1 MAHVISKR
9 SRSLEPSLTLSL
21 TAKAKELKAK
31 GDNVVGLTAGEPDF
45 DTPDVIKKGAIEAIN
60 RGETKYTAGE
70 GIAPLRKA
78 VAELYSQ
85 KLGVEYTAAEVVI

>member
-1 MAHVISKR
+1 VAEVISKR
-9 SRSLEPSLTLSL
+9 SRSLELSLTLSL

-31 GDNVVGLTAGEPDF
+31 GENVVALTAGEPDF
-45 DTPDVIKKGAIEAIN
+45 DTPEVIKQAAIEAIT

-78 VAELYSQ
+78 VAEMY
-85 KLGVEYTAAEVVI
+85 